1 MAGPLEGIK
10 VLDLSVM
17 ISGPL
22 AAMIM
27 ADQGAEV
34 IKVETPGMGDIM
46 RYLGSQRG
54 GMGAL
59 FTNCNRGKKCVTVD
73 MKNPLGLDAF
83 RELVKTAD
91 VVIQNFRPGA
101 ADRLGIGYSDLRAIN
116 SDLIYVSISGFGSTG
131 PYSGRRVYDNIIQ
144 AYAGYASVQTDP
156 ATGRPQVL
164 RNLVCDKVTSYTAAQ
179 AITAALFARATG
191 KATGQHIEL
200 AMLDAGIAFLWP
212 DGAMDAAM
220 LSDDV
225 RRAPTIGSFY
235 SVTEMKDGYTTGSMI
250 SDVEWQAWANA
261 IGRPDLIDDERFS
274 TLPARMM
281 NGKDLGPLLRDACAE
296 MDVDTF
302 IAAADYHGAPAAPV
316 RAIADLP
323 HDAQVQHNEIFSV
336 VEHPQ
341 AGSLREPRPAPRFS
355 ATPASIAS
363 PVSPIGADTDAV
375 FAAAGLDVT
384 ALRAAGAFG

>member
-1 MAGPLEGIK
+1 VGPLEGIK
-10 VLDLSVM
+10 ILDLSVM

-22 AAMIM
+22 AAMIL

-59 FTNCNRGKKCVTVD
+59 FTNCNRGKKCITVD
-73 MKNPLGLDAF
+73 MKNAAGLDSF
-83 RELVKTAD
+83 CELVKSAD

-101 ADRLGIGYSDLRAIN
+101 ADRLGIGYNDLAAIN
-116 SDLIYVSISGFGSTG
+116 SNLIYVSISGFGSTG

-156 ATGRPQVL
+156 ATGKPQVL

-191 KATGQHIEL
+191 KAAGQHIEL

-225 RRAPTIGSFY
+225 RHSPTIGSFY

-274 TLPARMM
+274 SLPARMM
-281 NGKDLGPLLRDACAE
+281 NAKDLGPLLRDACAN

-302 IAAADYHGAPAAPV
+302 ISAADHYGAPAAPV
-316 RAIADLP
+316 RSIEQLP
-323 HDAQVQHNEIFSV
+323 DDAQVQHNEIFAV
-336 VEHPQ
+336 VDHPQ

-355 ATPASIAS
+355 ATPAHISA

-375 FAAAGLDVT
+375 FAAAGLDVS